1 MSVSVGHF
9 YENECAV
16 NARIRSIQKEDE
28 AALQSI
34 IAAAYV
40 EFGYSEEIQASNR
53 IKTKNL
59 FEQYQQTGSL
69 YLVAEVGS
77 DIVGGGGLQD
87 FSHIM
92 PGLCELKRLYLSPN
106 ARGLGLG
113 RRLVEAILLFAKER
127 YQGMYLETIQEMQ
140 SAIQLYSRL
149 GFHFIERP
157 DGYICPEGC
166 NTFMALYFGE
176 ANQR

>member
-1 MSVSVGHF
+1 MGHAW
-9 YENECAV
+9 ENEGAV
-16 NARIRSIQKEDE
+16 NTRIRPIQKEDE

-34 IAAAYV
+34 IAAAYD

-53 IKTKNL
+53 VKTKNL

-69 YLVAEVGS
+69 YLVAEVDS
-77 DIVGGGGLQD
+77 DVVGGGGLQD

-92 PGLCELKRLYLSPN
+92 PGLCELKRLYLRPS

-113 RRLVEAILLFAKER
+113 RRLVEAILVFAKEH

-140 SAIQLYSRL
+140 GAIQLYNRL

-157 DGYICPEGC
+157 NGYICPEGC
-166 NTFMALYFGE
+166 NTFMALRFGQSNE
-176 ANQR
+176 R